1 MIIANTE
8 NGILLRWREGGEREE
23 ETISF
28 NDFKPHF
35 FVEKNS
41 RLVKLDGETVDLKL
55 GRQEY

>member
-41 RLVKLDGETVDLKL
+41 RLV
-55 GRQEY
+55 